1 MVPPHSNPSNQYS
14 QAIQEISAE
23 IVAQVV
29 IHEEMRL
36 RQAVDVIVIVE
47 CILWKYGVLDTL
59 PERMAFHDMC
69 WTKFG
74 LMMLKEGRVVT

>member
-1 MVPPHSNPSNQYS
+1 M
-14 QAIQEISAE
+14 QEISAE

-47 CILWKYGVLDTL
+47 RILKKYGVLDT
-59 PERMAFHDMC
+59 PSEKMAFHDMC
-69 WTKFG
+69 WEKFG
-74 LMMLKEGRVVT
+74 RSMKEVEVGT